1 MSDEQTQVESTAAEP
16 QQLFEEPTPT
26 PPQPDTPIYE
36 VVVSNPDRRL
46 YISAATKEEAEV
58 EFNALKESAGV
69 TDESKVISFQ
79 IKK

>member
-1 MSDEQTQVESTAAEP
+1 MSDEQTQVESTAAAEP
-16 QQLFEEPTPT
+16 QQLFEEPT